1 MAKKLRIGFDIS
13 QLAHQGGVS
22 TYTQKLAEGLQENKE
37 IETVF
42 FYSSLRKPYKG
53 NLKAVKKFK
62 LPPSLFELLFNKLR
76 NVSIEKFLG
85 PIDVYHSSDWV
96 QPPSK
101 SKRVTT
107 YHDLVPLLHPEWTV
121 SKIVDV
127 HKRRLQL
134 VEKEIDIVIAVS
146 EATKKDL
153 LKVSSIPSDKIVVI
167 YEGVGDIFKIQ
178 SPKDIKMFRKK
189 YQLPEEFVLALGGI
203 GERKNIKR
211 LKIACKDVP
220 LIVSGEDIERVSDEE
235 LPLLY
240 ASARLLAYPSLYEG
254 FGLPILEAQACGVP
268 VVTSDVSSMPEIGGQ
283 GAAYVDPLD
292 IEDIKKTIRKVFYDN
307 EVRKNLIKEG
317 LKNVKQFTWEKTVE
331 QTIEVYKSLGDI

>member
-13 QLAHQGGVS
+13 QLAHQGGVL

-153 LKVSSIPSDKIVVI
+153 LKVSSIPLDKIVVI
-167 YEGVGDIFKIQ
+167 YEGVGDTFKIQ

-331 QTIEVYKSLGDI
+331 QTIEVYKSLGGN

>member
-22 TYTQKLAEGLQENKE
+22 TYTQKLAEGLQEKKE

-167 YEGVGDIFKIQ
+167 YEGVGDTFKIQ

-331 QTIEVYKSLGDI
+331 QTIEVYKSLGGN

>member
-1 MAKKLRIGFDIS
+1 
-13 QLAHQGGVS
+13 
-22 TYTQKLAEGLQENKE
+22 
-37 IETVF
+37 
-42 FYSSLRKPYKG
+42 
-53 NLKAVKKFK
+53 
-62 LPPSLFELLFNKLR
+62 
-76 NVSIEKFLG
+76 
-85 PIDVYHSSDWV
+85 
-96 QPPSK
+96 
-101 SKRVTT
+101 
-107 YHDLVPLLHPEWTV
+107 
-121 SKIVDV
+121 
-127 HKRRLQL
+127 
-134 VEKEIDIVIAVS
+134 VS

-167 YEGVGDIFKIQ
+167 YEGVGDTFKIQ

-331 QTIEVYKSLGDI
+331 QTIEVYKSLGGN